1 MSKKKPSLIEDIA
14 QLSSR
19 LPWPVSVAIGVVA
32 YVGFNYLANTS
43 PASVPA
49 GTGNIGTIL
58 AGTFLRTAASVMQY
72 IVPFACAIGALMSA
86 YKRHTKSKL
95 HDQVASQPERS
106 ALERMS
112 WREFEGLAEEVFRR
126 KGFSVVARGG
136 HGPDGGVDVELRMGS
151 DKYLVQCKQWKSRN
165 VGVATVRE
173 LYGVM
178 TAENAV
184 GGFVVA
190 SGAFTVEARKFAEGR
205 SIKLVD
211 TAEILQMV
219 TETKRDAPTKLTQ
232 AIEPNPSGAAAT
244 PPSCP
249 KCGLTM
255 VQRSS
260 QKAGTAASR
269 FWGCQA
275 FPRCR
280 GTLQLD

>member
-1 MSKKKPSLIEDIA
+1 MPTKKTSHIEDIA

-19 LPWPVSVAIGVVA
+19 LPWHVSVALGAVA
-32 YVGFNYLANTS
+32 YVGFNYLADTP
-43 PASVPA
+43 PASVHAVA
-49 GTGNIGTIL
+49 GNLGTVL

-72 IVPFACAIGALMSA
+72 IVPLAFAMGALMSA
-86 YKRHTKSKL
+86 YKRHTQSKL

-106 ALERMS
+106 ALERMT
-112 WREFEGLAEEVFRR
+112 WREFEGLAQEVFRR
-126 KGFSVVARGG
+126 RGFSVVERGG
-136 HGPDGGVDVELRMGS
+136 RGPDGGVDVELRMGS

-219 TETKRDAPTKLTQ
+219 TETKRDAPSKLPQ
-232 AIEPNPSGAAAT
+232 AIEPMPAGAAAT
-244 PPSCP
+244 SPPCP
-249 KCGLTM
+249 KCGLAM

-260 QKAGTAASR
+260 KKAGTAPSG
-269 FWGCQA
+269 FWGCQS